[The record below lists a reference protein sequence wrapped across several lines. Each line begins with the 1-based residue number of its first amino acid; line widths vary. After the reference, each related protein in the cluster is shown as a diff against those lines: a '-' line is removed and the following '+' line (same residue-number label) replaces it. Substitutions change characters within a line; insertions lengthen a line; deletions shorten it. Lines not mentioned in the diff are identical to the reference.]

1 MSHHFKIQPEA
12 EKDLEAI
19 WNYSVENW
27 GINKALEYLDG
38 LDNVFRMLTNNPNI
52 SNLFQEFIPPVRIHH
67 HKSHLIVYIV
77 EEERIVIIRVLHES
91 MSLDKQLDN

>member
-1 MSHHFKIQPEA
+1 MSHQFKIQPEA

-19 WNYSVENW
+19 WHYSVENW

-38 LDNVFRMLTNNPNI
+38 IDKAFHLLASNPNI

-67 HKSHLIVYIV
+67 HKKHLIVYIL
-77 EEERIVIIRVLHES
+77 EEDKVVIIRVLHES
-91 MSLDKQLDN
+91 MSLDKQLDS

>member
-19 WNYSVENW
+19 WHYSVKNW

-52 SNLFQEFIPPVRIHH
+52 SNLFQKFIPPVRIHH
-67 HKSHLIVYIV
+67 HNSHLIVYIV